1 LTMTK
6 DYKYDISDRFF
17 EYTEFLA
24 EDIISQRPNI
34 TNFPDAQYRMMY
46 HLFYAKTLSMK
57 ELGESMYV
65 SKTYITKIV
74 DALTEIGLVERHP
87 DLNDRRIIN
96 IKLTKEGIRKF
107 KELQELLK
115 IDIRNRLDE
124 VPQEEQE
131 IVLNSM
137 EGFINLIKKY
147 MPRSQYNKGK
157 VLR

>member
-1 LTMTK
+1 MTK
-6 DYKYDISDRFF
+6 DYKYTISDRFL

-34 TNFPDAQYRMMY
+34 TNFPDAHYRLMY
-46 HLFYAKTLSMK
+46 HLFYAKTLSMR
-57 ELGESMYV
+57 ELGDLMHV

-96 IKLTKEGIRKF
+96 IKLTIEGIRKF
-107 KELQELLK
+107 KELQDLLK
-115 IDIRNRLDE
+115 KDIRSRLDN
-124 VPQEEQE
+124 VPQEEQKM
-131 IVLNSM
+131 VLDSM

-147 MPRSQYNKGK
+147 LPRSQYIRGK
-157 VLR
+157 Y